1 MLTLSVT
8 TLLVHLIVLVF
19 KDIQGMASIAM
30 VIVNQP
36 MAFWILFLL
45 MYEHPSNLFKFK
57 YIIWIEW
64 FYLNYFNTE
73 YSEPL
78 EPC

>member
-1 MLTLSVT
+1 MNSIPVLIITSTGHWLDNMAITVIILQTRTNVKIRRTTVMLTLSVT

-36 MAFWILFLL
+36 MAF
-45 MYEHPSNLFKFK
+45 
-57 YIIWIEW
+57 
-64 FYLNYFNTE
+64 
-73 YSEPL
+73 
-78 EPC
+78 